1 MKRSS
6 IGCRRS
12 KIEEYMREDYIYKRS
27 NQRAE
32 ITSRDASTGGK
43 TIKITTE
50 ITLIN
55 VRTAFPS
62 GEEKGL

>member
-1 MKRSS
+1 
-6 IGCRRS
+6 
-12 KIEEYMREDYIYKRS
+12 MRKDYIYKRS